1 MNFKKYVSLLLVFVI
16 IAFGSITVLA
26 DSNVTAEIKIDKI
39 GHIFTDKAV
48 RINANINNGSVFQN
62 VNYTLNVKYNGSKVY
77 ETSKTITLNS
87 GETKKITESFDVPQ
101 YGFYNVSLSVNGS
114 VLASTRFSVV
124 HAGKT
129 INKKIGFNSHYTVGR
144 GLNDIKKLQNLFADT
159 GFGQMRE
166 GIMWQQYEKTAGEL
180 VLQNG
185 HKSILESFETNGQ
198 NNLMTLSTSNT
209 LLGINFPRTED
220 EITAWC
226 NYVEELVKAVAPYG
240 VKDFELGNEINMNS
254 SVTAEDYVNLIKLA
268 KPILNKYIEGNRLFV
283 FSLAGEQYTPE
294 WSDYM
299 DACLAIDGCIE
310 NFDGISC
317 HPYYNSYEP
326 EEKFAESLAEINTTV
341 EKWGLEDKA
350 LIISEAGWTYYNYS
364 SAKEETQAKR
374 AVRLAAMAFDCAEYI
389 DWYVNIEKID
399 FGENLDQVHF
409 GMLKGWKD
417 QEINYEAKPVF
428 LAMSNFNALLA
439 DAQSNGHEVDNDKY
453 IYKFKKNKNNLYM
466 VWKTGSSWLNNTV
479 ELNVGKDKVVVYDF
493 YGNSQIVMAENG
505 VVTLRVSDKPVYV
518 SDDIGEGVDVHA
530 NTVTIRGMAEETNQP
545 VTVMV
550 LRPEGVM
557 AENTGKI
564 VYVGETK
571 TDDNGLYK
579 FSFKDIAYDKGKYT
593 VRLRVGDTQS
603 SVEYSYS
610 IAVPQITLLNEN
622 DEEIEFLSDI
632 TGKSINAKL
641 EVINI
646 KNYTVDGLMIAGLYN
661 NDKLV
666 DVQTFT
672 VDVDNTEPTKNYP
685 INYPDDME
693 IDAVKVLLWDS
704 DCSPMIESI
713 TVE

>member
-1 MNFKKYVSLLLVFVI
+1 
-16 IAFGSITVLA
+16 
-26 DSNVTAEIKIDKI
+26 
-39 GHIFTDKAV
+39 
-48 RINANINNGSVFQN
+48 
-62 VNYTLNVKYNGSKVY
+62 
-77 ETSKTITLNS
+77 
-87 GETKKITESFDVPQ
+87 
-101 YGFYNVSLSVNGS
+101 
-114 VLASTRFSVV
+114 
-124 HAGKT
+124 
-129 INKKIGFNSHYTVGR
+129 
-144 GLNDIKKLQNLFADT
+144 
-159 GFGQMRE
+159 
-166 GIMWQQYEKTAGEL
+166 
-180 VLQNG
+180 
-185 HKSILESFETNGQ
+185 
-198 NNLMTLSTSNT
+198 
-209 LLGINFPRTED
+209 
-220 EITAWC
+220 
-226 NYVEELVKAVAPYG
+226 
-240 VKDFELGNEINMNS
+240 
-254 SVTAEDYVNLIKLA
+254 
-268 KPILNKYIEGNRLFV
+268 
-283 FSLAGEQYTPE
+283 
-294 WSDYM
+294 
-299 DACLAIDGCIE
+299 
-310 NFDGISC
+310 
-317 HPYYNSYEP
+317 
-326 EEKFAESLAEINTTV
+326 
-341 EKWGLEDKA
+341 
-350 LIISEAGWTYYNYS
+350 
-364 SAKEETQAKR
+364 
-374 AVRLAAMAFDCAEYI
+374 
-389 DWYVNIEKID
+389 
-399 FGENLDQVHF
+399 
-409 GMLKGWKD
+409 
-417 QEINYEAKPVF
+417 
-428 LAMSNFNALLA
+428 
-439 DAQSNGHEVDNDKY
+439 
-453 IYKFKKNKNNLYM
+453 M

-505 VVTLRVSDKPVYV
+505 VVTLKVSDKPVYV

-632 TGKSINAKL
+632 TGKTINAKL